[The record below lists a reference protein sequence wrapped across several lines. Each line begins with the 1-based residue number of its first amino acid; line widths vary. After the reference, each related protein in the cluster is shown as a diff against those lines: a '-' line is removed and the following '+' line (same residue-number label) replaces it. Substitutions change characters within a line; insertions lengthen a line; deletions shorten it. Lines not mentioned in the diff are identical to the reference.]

1 MCSRSD
7 LAANANS
14 VYWFGVMAGLLVGGH
29 IADRRVLHQW
39 TFRSCFEIP
48 SLIWILF
55 FNGWKLEFYNINL
68 GIFDFLRIVFL
79 RSSWTFNSLQ
89 KSFASISFRCGR
101 KPVGIIGYIFFLL
114 FGIVSSFS
122 PSYTVF
128 LVLRF
133 LAAMFK
139 TWKEVG
145 GGIAGS
151 VALIWDDNHYI
162 LS

>member
-1 MCSRSD
+1 MGPCVFAIRSGGKCEFCVLVRCYGWIISRWTHSWQ
-7 LAANANS
+7 ASIASMN
-14 VYWFGVMAGLLVGGH
+14 FQPLLRNPF
-29 IADRRVLHQW
+29 AD
-39 TFRSCFEIP
+39 
-48 SLIWILF
+48 
-55 FNGWKLEFYNINL
+55 
-68 GIFDFLRIVFL
+68 L

-89 KSFASISFRCGR
+89 KSFASISFRYGR

-151 VALIWDDNHYI
+151 IAFIWDDNHYI
-162 LS
+162 LG